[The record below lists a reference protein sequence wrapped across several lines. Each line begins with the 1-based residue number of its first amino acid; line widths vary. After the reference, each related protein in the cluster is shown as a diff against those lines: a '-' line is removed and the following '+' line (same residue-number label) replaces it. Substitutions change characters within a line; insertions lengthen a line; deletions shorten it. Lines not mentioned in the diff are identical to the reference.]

1 MNSLSTVPVANSSN
15 CSNSSIS
22 SSKRKLRNI
31 SCADQAQDAVVAT
44 TNAPAQNDIVLLN
57 NLGVDC
63 FEHGV
68 ITDATKCFQNAM
80 EIFSSRPGGSI
91 STIVTSMSSQ
101 VACVS
106 LDSSSRSSPNKDLV
120 ATSSRDQEDVIMEDA
135 ESASSGSEASEVEK
149 HQLLSTDPI
158 SQGSYSSS
166 PISEYD
172 EGMNCYNRPLRIDNS
187 MSDDYHRTAPTLLF
201 NIGQL
206 HSLEGDDTTAERYF
220 LQALDIAQ
228 QRSNSLLR
236 DAGMVLDATF
246 SSLDN
251 DVPID
256 AIPILHN
263 LGRIYYRSQN
273 YKLAMDMYFRALD
286 IAQQEEQAS
295 SSLANTL
302 NCIGVLFFHM
312 GGDTEKNAS
321 KALDMFNASLD
332 IRAKIIGQ
340 TEDPNHYSFKV
351 LKQELATTMN
361 NKGRIHYMLGNH
373 TDALMT
379 YIDALK
385 LRREI
390 LSSPH
395 LDLAASAYNLGQTH
409 HQLGNLTEAM
419 ELYREFHSIV
429 TRFFLGKNHR
439 DVAIIL
445 KCMAQVHHDR
455 SQYEEAAR
463 LYYESLDTT
472 KASLGDFH
480 PEVASLLNKIGNM
493 YYENSDFDDAIR
505 VYEEGLAVEQRVLQ
519 PDHPNIVVTLTN
531 IAQSQKHQGNYT
543 AALERF
549 VEAHALQKV
558 ILGNNDPKVAV
569 TLSNVAQVSCRLGRF
584 TRAFDAYQEVLQI
597 RRGAF
602 GDENVEVAATLN
614 SIGLVLFKQGFHKFA
629 IESFEESL
637 RVRRLCLGS
646 QHRDVAVVLYN
657 IATTHLEQGDEELAT
672 EYYAETL
679 RVERTALGND
689 HRDLAVTLQHIGQIH
704 RQRGELDIA
713 LRHFKEA
720 LRIERMNLGNSSPI
734 VARLLNKMGNVY
746 LAKAD
751 VSKMMQCFSEAAR
764 IYERCDETT
773 NGDLEISGYN
783 FYCLSITNPECAAAA

>member
-1 MNSLSTVPVANSSN
+1 MNSLSTVPGNSSN
-15 CSNSSIS
+15 SNNNSF
-22 SSKRKLRNI
+22 SSKRKRTSS
-31 SCADQAQDAVVAT
+31 SCAEQAQEAVVA

-80 EIFSSRPGGSI
+80 EIFASRPGGSTSNI
-91 STIVTSMSSQ
+91 ATSMSSQ
-101 VACVS
+101 VSCIS
-106 LDSSSRSSPNKDLV
+106 LDSTSRSSSNKDLSTTTSFHDQD
-120 ATSSRDQEDVIMEDA
+120 AIMGDAEAAAPDSESSR
-135 ESASSGSEASEVEK
+135 VEK
-149 HQLLSTDPI
+149 RQLSAATI
-158 SQGSYSSS
+158 SQGSSSVS
-166 PISEYD
+166 SRSEYD
-172 EGMNCYNRPLRIDNS
+172 EGMNCYNRPLRIDIS
-187 MSDDYHRTAPTLLF
+187 KSDDYELTAPTLLF

-206 HSLEGDDTTAERYF
+206 HSLEGDDTKAERYF
-220 LQALDIAQ
+220 LQALDVVQ
-228 QRSNSLLR
+228 NRSKPLHR
-236 DAGMVLDATF
+236 DDSMVSD
-246 SSLDN
+246 SSSSFEN
-251 DVPID
+251 DVPVD

-263 LGRIYYRSQN
+263 LGRIYYHSQN
-273 YKLAMDMYFRALD
+273 YKLAMDMYFTALD
-286 IAQQEEQAS
+286 IAQQEGLAS
-295 SSLANTL
+295 SSLARTL

-312 GGDTEKNAS
+312 GGETEKNAF

-332 IRAKIIGQ
+332 IRTRIIEQ
-340 TEDPNHYSFKV
+340 ATDKNHNSYKL

-373 TDALMT
+373 NAALLT

-385 LRREI
+385 LRRE
-390 LSSPH
+390 LLPSHH

-419 ELYREFHSIV
+419 ELYQEFHSIV
-429 TRFFLGKNHR
+429 TRFFHGNNHR

-445 KCMAQVHHDR
+445 KCMAQVHHDQ

-463 LYYESLDTT
+463 LYYESLETT
-472 KASLGDFH
+472 KTALGDFH

-493 YYENSDFDDAIR
+493 YYENSDFDAAIR
-505 VYEEGLAVEQRVLQ
+505 VYEQGLAVERAVLQ
-519 PDHPNIVVTLTN
+519 RDHPNIVVTLTN
-531 IAQSQKHQGNYT
+531 IAQSQKHQGNYA
-543 AALERF
+543 AALERY
-549 VEAHALQKV
+549 VEAHALQKI
-558 ILGNNDPKVAV
+558 ILGANDPKVAV
-569 TLSNVAQVSCRLGRF
+569 TLGNVAQMSCRLGRF

-597 RRGAF
+597 RRDAF
-602 GDENVEVAATLN
+602 GDDHVEVAATLN
-614 SIGLVLFKQGFHKFA
+614 SIGLVLFKQGFHKLA

-637 RVRRLCLGS
+637 RVRRLILGTE
-646 QHRDVAVVLYN
+646 HRDVAVVLYN

-689 HRDLAVTLQHIGQIH
+689 HRDLAVTFQHIGQIH

-713 LRHFKEA
+713 LGYFEEA
-720 LRIERMNLGNSSPI
+720 LRIERLNLGNSNPI
-734 VARLLNKMGNVY
+734 VARLLNKMGNIY

-751 VSKMMQCFSEAAR
+751 VSNMMKCFTEATR
-764 IYERCDETT
+764 IFGRCEETSS
-773 NGDLEISGYN
+773 GDLEISGYN